1 MRVVL
6 VGILAVCGSTALAGR
21 PSCSVEGLSTPKP
34 DAIQPVVWV
43 SPLRKTVGNGRSIRV
58 VPMSE
63 LRSAA
68 ADGRFSVGRMLQVLG
83 IRKKAR
89 NPRRAWKVT
98 VFEASTGALC
108 RPIADA
114 EPSEFVDG
122 LPVCQP
128 RHNRASRKDTG
139 CGTTRDRATDRAGLE
154 VFRATW
160 RDLAPQGFCVLP
172 AERFV
177 AELTR

>member
-1 MRVVL
+1 MSL
-6 VGILAVCGSTALAGR
+6 WLLAIGWAAAER
-21 PSCSVEGLSTPKP
+21 PSCSVDGLTAPNA
-34 DAIQPVVWV
+34 DALQPVVWV
-43 SPLRKTVGNGRSIRV
+43 SPLRKTVSNGRSIRV
-58 VPMSE
+58 VPMAE
-63 LRSAA
+63 LRAA
-68 ADGRFSVGRMLQVLG
+68 AQDGRFSVGRMLQVLG

-89 NPRRAWKVT
+89 NPRRPWKVT

-108 RPIADA
+108 RPVADA
-114 EPSEFVDG
+114 EASEFVAG

-128 RHNRASRKDTG
+128 RHNRATAKDSG
-139 CGTTRDRATDRAGLE
+139 CGTTRDRADDREGLE
-154 VFRATW
+154 MLRATW

>member
-1 MRVVL
+1 MSL
-6 VGILAVCGSTALAGR
+6 MALGLMWAGLAHAAR
-21 PSCSVEGLSTPKP
+21 PACTVEGLSSPKP

-58 VPMSE
+58 VPMAE
-63 LRSAA
+63 LRAA
-68 ADGRFSVGRMLQVLG
+68 AQDGRFSVGRMLQILG

-108 RPIADA
+108 RPIAEA
-114 EPSEFVDG
+114 EASDFVSG
-122 LPVCQP
+122 LPVCRP

-139 CGTTRDRATDRAGLE
+139 CGTTRDRANDGKGLE
-154 VFRATW
+154 MVRATW